1 MLFCGC
7 SDIGEFASDIITDG
21 NDVIHVGGL
30 STDEMGVRQAAT
42 RAAGGEET
50 NAEEILWLKE
60 PLISGLDITYGSLK
74 NGVEQNKHVAILNL
88 LTNDD
93 GTIKYSTYTEDN
105 VEKKLAEY
113 SFLYKTTEGTGTN
126 AVTKDT
132 PAKWYDNGPHFFEG
146 VYVPDE
152 LRNSNTA
159 TKPADLTTDQSGN
172 NYTYL
177 SRYLAMPA
185 NHHISAT
192 ISRIKLPFKH
202 RLSRVLAY
210 VLIDPDMGDG
220 ITIRGYKKDAEGH
233 PQQDAEGNDVED
245 PATSDI
251 RFCKVKV
258 LSGVDE
264 QTNGE
269 LTPRWTSEAVRKV
282 IPHYVGENGGIDKD
296 GKIIPGTTADG
307 TGTEFIMYH
316 HKKRDEY
323 IAPSNEKYAAIAEAY
338 ASNGETS
345 GYEKIVYKNAPCYD
359 LIVEPSYSDKEH
371 VMYDEEGY
379 YKDDGSIDENKI
391 GQLANIQN
399 MIEFEVTLSNGLH
412 YTKEFHFNDLDAN
425 WQTAVYLRISKE
437 SIDYDNS
444 GATLWNNTVHED
456 GWYGVNNQNG
466 NVLSDAGS
474 SWQRAFHIGTV
485 NPDITDGSNYK
496 EDKEDDYN
504 PNKNGQYLS
513 HDSWV
518 KAFAQAVEGGAHHG
532 DYFVLDGD
540 ITIDATMLP
549 DNFVFTGHLDGKGH
563 TITLTNTGSP
573 SYKPATDL
581 TQQLY
586 TKNGTSYSQYTVPN
600 PLYTRT
606 LATYS
611 DDEIVKINGKY
622 YVKDTVTDNGDGT
635 YTVKDDSVE
644 KNVGDVKEPEQY
656 EYTILTSPTLTNI
669 LNDELYTDQN
679 GTRFQNPIAL
689 YVFSHTS
696 HDYLFAGLNGDYEA
710 SVGVAN
716 IHKENNILVPV
727 KGYRAE
733 LLNIIFGCT
742 PFADGATIT
751 GYINNCKLAGGT
763 SVDKNPGIPEY

>member
-7 SDIGEFASDIITDG
+7 SNIEDFASDIITDG

-50 NAEEILWLKE
+50 NAETIDWLVT
-60 PLISGLDITYGSLK
+60 PLEMGLDITYGNLG
-74 NGVEQNKHVAILNL
+74 NDGTEHNKHVAILKL
-88 LTNDD
+88 LTTD
-93 GTIKYSTYTEDN
+93 GNIGGPIKYSTYTENN

-113 SFLYKTTEGTGTN
+113 SFLYKTTEGTGDD
-126 AVTKDT
+126 AVTKDA

-152 LRNSNTA
+152 LRNN
-159 TKPADLTTDQSGN
+159 KNVPADLTTDQSGN

-220 ITIRGYKKDAEGH
+220 ITIRGYKKN
-233 PQQDAEGNDVED
+233 AEGNSVTDEN
-245 PATSDI
+245 PTTSDI

-264 QTNGE
+264 KTNGE

-296 GKIIPGTTADG
+296 GKIIPGTTAD
-307 TGTEFIMYH
+307 GTEFIMYH

-444 GATLWNNTVHED
+444 GATLWDNTVHED

-466 NVLSDAGS
+466 NVLSKAGG
-474 SWQRAFHIGTV
+474 SWQRAFRIKSV
-485 NPDITDGSNYK
+485 NYPITDGSNYN
-496 EDKEDDYN
+496 EDGEDDYN
-504 PNKNGQYLS
+504 RNKDGQYLS
-513 HDSWV
+513 QTSWV
-518 KAFAQAVEGGAHHG
+518 KAFAQAVVGGAHHG
-532 DYFVLDGD
+532 DYFVLDND
-540 ITIDATMLP
+540 IEIDATMLP

-563 TITLTNTGSP
+563 KISLINTGKDWTEYVATTDYSITTLYSDQNGTVFVLP
-573 SYKPATDL
+573 TLYTKTADEVPATYYTAEDQEVIEE
-581 TQQLY
+581 TKQVGDIKTPAVPAQYEQVSPTIAQVAQGNYY
-586 TKNGTSYSQYTVPN
+586 TKNGEEYS
-600 PLYTRT
+600 LYH
-606 LATYS
+606 L
-611 DDEIVKINGKY
+611 
-622 YVKDTVTDNGDGT
+622 
-635 YTVKDDSVE
+635 
-644 KNVGDVKEPEQY
+644 P
-656 EYTILTSPTLTNI
+656 IL
-669 LNDELYTDQN
+669 YKA
-679 GTRFQNPIAL
+679 IA
-689 YVFSHTS
+689 HTS
-696 HDYLFAGLNGDYEA
+696 GTALFAGLNGNYDANVGEA
-710 SVGVAN
+710 NV
-716 IHKENNILVPV
+716 HKEGNYLVPV

-751 GYINNCKLAGGT
+751 GYINNCKLSDGT
-763 SVDKNPGIPEY
+763 SVDNNPGIPEYKDE